1 MFHLPDSFQVAHHVQ
16 PNLSCCWMFHL
27 LISLQVSFFSQVM
40 RSQKPILVLMKEY
53 YNLSQSAQQSYH
65 AAKKKLAR
73 STRSPSKDEKAL
85 AKKRLAKTSGS
96 DSTPIWLPMPKC
108 MCDDNPVLKKKSDQ
122 KYCGCFVPRLA
133 FIIDYMLS
141 LLGITTKD
149 GETPTS
155 DLRLSDLLICCDT
168 NSLHLLKRLGQALHI
183 VDIDFIIYE
192 SDTWTNPHYS
202 HEASSPEDRLDAAGS
217 ALGSGSIYLLWNH
230 KTETNIKRFNPT
242 ELQDTLTKCWSQ
254 PPWEVEVWRRRSLS
268 TSLQRWSVGIS
279 WNQLLSKIKKMVADI
294 IFSEHG
300 RLLGNCERE
309 KLHRSCQPKHQPGN
323 NQHHHQVKIVKIA
336 STGDHYHGGRS
347 KGGKPQPCECH
358 RQLGERGEHGLAKP
372 TSGKVIFLWFLDCES
387 NMKSKHPLS
396 TAFVSHHF
404 ISGKAWICPAGSQA
418 QNLTVLSGSSND

>member
-1 MFHLPDSFQVAHHVQ
+1 M
-16 PNLSCCWMFHL
+16 
-27 LISLQVSFFSQVM
+27 SFFSQVM

-141 LLGITTKD
+141 LLGITSKD

-217 ALGSGSIYLLWNH
+217 ALGMYPQDLPFLYSLLFV
-230 KTETNIKRFNPT
+230 KSDCRNI
-242 ELQDTLTKCWSQ
+242 L
-254 PPWEVEVWRRRSLS
+254 
-268 TSLQRWSVGIS
+268 VGI
-279 WNQLLSKIKKMVADI
+279 I
-294 IFSEHG
+294 
-300 RLLGNCERE
+300 
-309 KLHRSCQPKHQPGN
+309 QP
-323 NQHHHQVKIVKIA
+323 
-336 STGDHYHGGRS
+336 T
-347 KGGKPQPCECH
+347 
-358 RQLGERGEHGLAKP
+358 
-372 TSGKVIFLWFLDCES
+372 
-387 NMKSKHPLS
+387 
-396 TAFVSHHF
+396 
-404 ISGKAWICPAGSQA
+404 
-418 QNLTVLSGSSND
+418 

>member
-1 MFHLPDSFQVAHHVQ
+1 MDLDFCYPSRPIPKCTVHH
-16 PNLSCCWMFHL
+16 
-27 LISLQVSFFSQVM
+27 QVSFFSQVM

-73 STRSPSKDEKAL
+73 NTRSPSKDEKAL
-85 AKKRLAKTSGS
+85 AKKRLAKKDS

-141 LLGITTKD
+141 LLGITTKE

-217 ALGSGSIYLLWNH
+217 ALGW
-230 KTETNIKRFNPT
+230 
-242 ELQDTLTKCWSQ
+242 
-254 PPWEVEVWRRRSLS
+254 
-268 TSLQRWSVGIS
+268 
-279 WNQLLSKIKKMVADI
+279 
-294 IFSEHG
+294 
-300 RLLGNCERE
+300 
-309 KLHRSCQPKHQPGN
+309 
-323 NQHHHQVKIVKIA
+323 
-336 STGDHYHGGRS
+336 
-347 KGGKPQPCECH
+347 
-358 RQLGERGEHGLAKP
+358 
-372 TSGKVIFLWFLDCES
+372 
-387 NMKSKHPLS
+387 
-396 TAFVSHHF
+396 
-404 ISGKAWICPAGSQA
+404 
-418 QNLTVLSGSSND
+418 

>member
-1 MFHLPDSFQVAHHVQ
+1 M
-16 PNLSCCWMFHL
+16 
-27 LISLQVSFFSQVM
+27 SFFSQVM

-141 LLGITTKD
+141 LLGITSKD

-217 ALGSGSIYLLWNH
+217 ALGW
-230 KTETNIKRFNPT
+230 
-242 ELQDTLTKCWSQ
+242 
-254 PPWEVEVWRRRSLS
+254 
-268 TSLQRWSVGIS
+268 
-279 WNQLLSKIKKMVADI
+279 
-294 IFSEHG
+294 
-300 RLLGNCERE
+300 
-309 KLHRSCQPKHQPGN
+309 
-323 NQHHHQVKIVKIA
+323 
-336 STGDHYHGGRS
+336 
-347 KGGKPQPCECH
+347 
-358 RQLGERGEHGLAKP
+358 
-372 TSGKVIFLWFLDCES
+372 
-387 NMKSKHPLS
+387 
-396 TAFVSHHF
+396 
-404 ISGKAWICPAGSQA
+404 
-418 QNLTVLSGSSND
+418 